1 MSLEVKSLAV
11 LVPLCFVG
19 MVYGL
24 TQGEWWTA
32 GVLAVLQ
39 VVMVVVYRAE
49 KQRLD
54 EGPGES

>member
-11 LVPLCFVG
+11 LIPVCFVG

-24 TQGEWWTA
+24 TQDDWWTA
-32 GVLAVLQ
+32 GVLAVLL

-49 KQRLD
+49 RQRLA
-54 EGPGES
+54 EGPEGS